1 MGYERHGVLRAY
13 RSCCV
18 AVWLDCEVTTTAGPL
33 PAPRQMTP
41 LRRRAPEAARSFRF
55 GRALPADA
63 AIYPEKLEGPV
74 LQLKMRL

>member
-1 MGYERHGVLRAY
+1 MEYFVPTDLA
-13 RSCCV
+13 
-18 AVWLDCEVTTTAGPL
+18 AWLYGWIAKSPRPPGPL